1 MRILNKQDNNK
12 ELYIYH
18 HLGLG
23 DHIIC
28 AGIVREYAK
37 RYDYVYLFVKQHNKL
52 TVNSIYYYDNNIVTV
67 PLPSDTADARA
78 VEIINHGN
86 KQTLVVGFGDLN
98 TVEPFDQQF
107 YKLAGVDFSKRWSKF
122 NYYRN
127 EISELALLDK
137 LLPKERP
144 VAPFALRHHDV
155 MRGYI
160 IHEEKFTPGLPV
172 VDLPHLPGYSMT
184 DYLAL
189 AACASEIHV
198 IDSSFMFLLD
208 SVSICEKEPPL
219 YIHRYSRQNVD
230 WNLPTLKKNWT
241 ILQ

>member
-37 RYDYVYLFVKQHNKL
+37 RYDYVYLFVKQHNM
-52 TVNSIYYYDNNIVTV
+52 VTV
-67 PLPSDTADARA
+67 ERLYEGLNVFLVVLPSETADAAA
-78 VEIINHGN
+78 VTLINEA
-86 KQTLVVGFGDLN
+86 KWQTLIVGFGDLN

-107 YKLAGVDFSKRWSKF
+107 YKLAGVPFNKRWDDFTCYRSKHG
-122 NYYRN
+122 
-127 EISELALLDK
+127 EVALLNK
-137 LLPKERP
+137 LLVSSTAP
-144 VAPFALRHHDV
+144 VPFALRHHDIQ
-155 MRGYI
+155 RGYV
-160 IHEEKFTPGLPV
+160 IHEDKFTPGLEV
-172 VDLPHLPGYSMT
+172 IDLQFRSGYPMI
-184 DYLAL
+184 DYLGVAAL
-189 AACASEIHV
+189 ASEIHV